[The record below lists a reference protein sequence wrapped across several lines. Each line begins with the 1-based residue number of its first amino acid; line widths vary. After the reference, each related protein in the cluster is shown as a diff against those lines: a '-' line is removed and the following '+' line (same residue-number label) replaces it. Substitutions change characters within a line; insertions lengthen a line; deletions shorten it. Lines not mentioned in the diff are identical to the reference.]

1 LAENEKWAKQLSA
14 NCGVDDKILKS
25 TLEELSESCYA
36 DAPTAKKV
44 IEELTLSCHINAEE
58 LRRFVKEVAK
68 NCPIDL
74 KKLYEEIVK
83 AEGEKNTAF
92 EAIHSPQIRRLT

>member
-1 LAENEKWAKQLSA
+1 MAENEKWAKKLSA
-14 NCGVDDKILKS
+14 SCGVDDKILKS
-25 TLEELSESCYA
+25 ALEELSESCYA

-44 IEELTLSCHINAEE
+44 IEELTLSCHTNAEE

-68 NCPIDL
+68 NCPLDL

-83 AEGEKNTAF
+83 AEGEKEHAF
-92 EAIHSPQIRRLT
+92 EAIHSPIIRRLT